1 MIKVS
6 IILGSY
12 NRIDFLKSTIYSV
25 RNNNILF
32 DFEIIVVDGGST
44 DGSLKWLIEQ
54 KDIITITQHNR
65 GQFNGKIIERK
76 SWGYFMNLGFKCAS
90 GKYILMISDDCL
102 MLPDSVNN
110 GVNQFEK
117 LINSG
122 KKIGAIAFYW
132 RNWPEMCNYWVG
144 LAFGKIF
151 VNHGLY
157 LRQALVDVDWI
168 NEVDYSFYHG
178 DGDLSLK
185 IWKKGYEIVD
195 AEASFIEHFSHA
207 NLKIRKSNE
216 ETQKNDWN
224 TYFEKWSNIEFSGKK
239 YQGDWIYKSFLDKS
253 KTYKNFPKR
262 TLISFFIKNKLRVI
276 KTKIKR

>member
-1 MIKVS
+1 MIKISVV
-6 IILGSY
+6 LGSY
-12 NRIDFLKSTIYSV
+12 NRLNFLKSTINSV

-54 KDIITITQHNR
+54 KDVITITQHNR
-65 GQFNGKIIERK
+65 GEFNGKKIERK

-102 MLPDSVNN
+102 MLPDSINN

-117 LINSG
+117 LINNG

-132 RNWPEMCNYWVG
+132 RNWPEMDNYWVG

-157 LRQALVDVDWI
+157 LREALIDVDWI
-168 NEVDYSFYHG
+168 NESDYSFYHG

-185 IWKKGYEIVD
+185 IWNKGYEIVD

-207 NLKIRKSNE
+207 NLKVRKSNE

-224 TYFEKWSNIEFSGKK
+224 TYYDKWFNIEFCGKK
-239 YQGDWIYKSFLDKS
+239 YQGDWIYKSFVDKS
-253 KTYKNFPKR
+253 KAYRNFPKT
-262 TLISFFIKNKLRVI
+262 TLICYFIKNNLRVI
-276 KTKIKR
+276 KTKIIR

>member
-1 MIKVS
+1 MIKIS

-12 NRIDFLKSTIYSV
+12 NRINFLKSAIKSV
-25 RNNNILF
+25 RNNNILC
-32 DFEIIVVDGGST
+32 DYEIIVVDGGST
-44 DGSLKWLIEQ
+44 DGSLNWLIQQ

-65 GQFNGKIIERK
+65 GEFNGKKIERK
-76 SWGYFMNLGFKCAS
+76 SWGYFMNLAFKCAS

-102 MLPDSVNN
+102 MLPDSINN

-117 LINSG
+117 LLNNGS
-122 KKIGAIAFYW
+122 KIGAIAFYW
-132 RNWPEMCNYWVG
+132 RNWPEMKDYWVG

-157 LRQALVDVDWI
+157 LKNALIDVDWI

-185 IWKKGYEIVD
+185 IWDKGYEIVD

-207 NLKIRKSNE
+207 NIKVRKSNS
-216 ETQKNDWN
+216 ETQKKDWD
-224 TYFEKWSNIEFSGKK
+224 TYHEKWSNKVFNGKT
-239 YQGDWIYKSFLDKS
+239 YLGEWIYKSFHDKS
-253 KTYKNFPKR
+253 KTYRNFPQR
-262 TLISFFIKNKLRVI
+262 TLISYFLKNKLRLI
-276 KTKIKR
+276 ITNIIR